1 MQKLEIKRE
10 NAILVGLC
18 LNKKHYEQKQLSLD
32 ELERLAET
40 AGITTV
46 GKLIQNR
53 NFVDKTYFVGKG
65 FVAIAIDEM
74 EAAEADILIFD
85 NELSPSQSRNI
96 EKKFNV
102 NVTDRT
108 EVILDIFHQH
118 ARTKEAK
125 LQVKLAELQ
134 YQLPRLKKLWS
145 HLDKERGA
153 AGGSSGAARGMG
165 EKQLEIDKRQIRL
178 EMRKTVHELDKIDT
192 QQLTQR
198 KKRMSMKK
206 VCLVGYTNAGKSTLF
221 NQMTDAGVMVQDQLF
236 ATLDSTARS
245 IEMEKG
251 RDIIISDTI
260 GFISDLPHNLVAS
273 FRATL
278 KDVQD
283 ADLLLHIVD
292 ASDPNCKHY
301 IKEVHKVL
309 KQIESNKIPQLLVW
323 NKIDLIAENSSEII
337 PADSEKSIKISA
349 KTGDNIEQV
358 LKMIDKILY
367 KAAEYELLIPHN
379 EQKIINT
386 LHKLAKITKTD
397 YQGNGVKFT
406 AKINQEDYRI
416 FEKFVISVCP

>member
-1 MQKLEIKRE
+1 MQQLEIKRE

-18 LNKKHYEQKQLSLD
+18 LNKKHYEQKDLSLD

-53 NFVDKTYFVGKG
+53 NSIDKTYFVGKG

-102 NVTDRT
+102 NVIDRT

-178 EMRKTVHELDKIDT
+178 EMRKTVHELNKIDT
-192 QQLTQR
+192 QQ
-198 KKRMSMKK
+198 
-206 VCLVGYTNAGKSTLF
+206 
-221 NQMTDAGVMVQDQLF
+221 
-236 ATLDSTARS
+236 
-245 IEMEKG
+245 
-251 RDIIISDTI
+251 
-260 GFISDLPHNLVAS
+260 
-273 FRATL
+273 
-278 KDVQD
+278 KDV
-283 ADLLLHIVD
+283 
-292 ASDPNCKHY
+292 C
-301 IKEVHKVL
+301 
-309 KQIESNKIPQLLVW
+309 
-323 NKIDLIAENSSEII
+323 
-337 PADSEKSIKISA
+337 
-349 KTGDNIEQV
+349 
-358 LKMIDKILY
+358 
-367 KAAEYELLIPHN
+367 
-379 EQKIINT
+379 
-386 LHKLAKITKTD
+386 
-397 YQGNGVKFT
+397 
-406 AKINQEDYRI
+406 
-416 FEKFVISVCP
+416 C

>member
-1 MQKLEIKRE
+1 MQKLKIKRE

-53 NFVDKTYFVGKG
+53 NSIDKTYFVGKG